1 MTAQHQNLARKSF
14 DEILPLGTALS
25 RMATTLAHAAALTDE
40 CQHHVS
46 DLLALAQDR
55 PDAAADLQRLDLL
68 SQMLHG
74 LERMLQRAADAAPDG
89 ASLDVAELIAGI
101 GLGDLVLRIGAGDTG
116 SYSIQAADSGDFE
129 AF

>member
-1 MTAQHQNLARKSF
+1 MAVAARKSF
-14 DEILPLGTALS
+14 DDVLPLGVALN
-25 RMATTLAHAAALTDE
+25 RMAGTLAHAAALTDE

-46 DLLALAQDR
+46 DLLALVQDR

-74 LERMLQRAADAAPDG
+74 LERMLHRAAAAAPG
-89 ASLDVAELIAGI
+89 EAALDVGALIEGI
-101 GLGDLVLRIGAGDTG
+101 GLGDLVLRIGAGETAP
-116 SYSIQAADSGDFE
+116 AAPAEDAGDFE

>member
-1 MTAQHQNLARKSF
+1 MSALARKSF
-14 DEILPLGTALS
+14 DEVLPLGAALS
-25 RMATTLAHAAALTDE
+25 RMATTLAHAATLTDE

-74 LERMLQRAADAAPDG
+74 LVRMLQRAADAAPED
-89 ASLDVAELIAGI
+89 ATLDVAGLIEGI
-101 GLGDLVLRIGAGDTG
+101 GLGDLVMRIGAGEAG
-116 SYSIQAADSGDFE
+116 VVLGHAADSGDFE

>member
-1 MTAQHQNLARKSF
+1 MNAAVRKSF
-14 DEILPLGTALS
+14 DEVLPLGTALS
-25 RMATTLAHAAALTDE
+25 RMAGTLAHAAALTDE

-46 DLLALAQDR
+46 DLLALVQDR

-74 LERMLQRAADAAPDG
+74 LERMLHRAAEAAPGG
-89 ASLDVAELIAGI
+89 AELDVDKLIEGI
-101 GLGDLVLRIGAGDTG
+101 GLGDLVLRIGAGDT
-116 SYSIQAADSGDFE
+116 SAAAPADDAGDFE